1 MSQWFFIAV
10 QVRHLRISREITA
23 EKRRD
28 CDTAISP
35 AFDMMVVPLAWT
47 GDVSALMTAAPPAVE
62 RLPDLFQGV
71 SYSVLVF
78 LRHLRFW
85 SKAHGVL
92 LTEGYTVKFQSVL
105 LCHLRKEVCQL
116 LTCGVGSA
124 VIKVNIRDEAG
135 RDLEDH
141 IIAFHREVDIRV
153 LLHIV
158 RIGICDGV
166 FLIQCEEQMLTE
178 VALTEQLYADVLV
191 LVVGQRDL
199 FRRLQGDSVR
209 KPLPRRRSP

>member
-1 MSQWFFIAV
+1 
-10 QVRHLRISREITA
+10 
-23 EKRRD
+23 
-28 CDTAISP
+28 
-35 AFDMMVVPLAWT
+35 
-47 GDVSALMTAAPPAVE
+47 MTAAPPAVE

-78 LRHLRFW
+78 LRYLRFW

-92 LTEGYTVKFQSVL
+92 LTEGYTVKFQPVL
-105 LCHLRKEVCQL
+105 LCHLRKEVCQF
-116 LTCGVGSA
+116 LTCGVGSD

-153 LLHIV
+153 PLHIV

-166 FLIQCEEQMLTE
+166 FLVQRNEQMPTE
-178 VALTEQLYADVLV
+178 VALAEQLYADILA
-191 LVVGQRDL
+191 LIVGQRDL

>member
-1 MSQWFFIAV
+1 
-10 QVRHLRISREITA
+10 
-23 EKRRD
+23 
-28 CDTAISP
+28 
-35 AFDMMVVPLAWT
+35 
-47 GDVSALMTAAPPAVE
+47 MTAAPPAVE

-116 LTCGVGSA
+116 LTCGVGSD

-141 IIAFHREVDIRV
+141 VLALHREVDIRV

-209 KPLPRRRSP
+209 KHLPRRRSL